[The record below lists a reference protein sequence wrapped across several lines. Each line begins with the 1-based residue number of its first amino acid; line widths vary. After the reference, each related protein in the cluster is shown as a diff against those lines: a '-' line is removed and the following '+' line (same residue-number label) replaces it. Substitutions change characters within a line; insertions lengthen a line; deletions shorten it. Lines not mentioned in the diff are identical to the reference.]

1 MKGAVTSWRRG
12 AVGLL
17 AVVLVGAGLG
27 GCAGQGR
34 IDQLEDLNR
43 SLEARNLEL
52 QQNIAAAET
61 QTDIL
66 RRELETERAE
76 REALTRTVTDLQAR
90 LGLSAEQLA
99 RLQGELGRVTLLDP
113 TTDAALRELAARYP
127 DLITYDSTSGLLRF
141 TSDLTFDSGSDTVKE
156 GARQALGALAQILT
170 GAGATYEL
178 DIVGHTDSQRI
189 SAGTAQRHP
198 TNMHLSCHRAIS
210 VRREL
215 ANLGVHP
222 DRMRASGWGEYRPL
236 VPNAPNGNTPQNRR
250 VEIYITA
257 ATSAGT
263 DAGAAAAPV
272 REEPPT
278 RQLEP
283 TK

>member
-263 DAGAAAAPV
+263 DAGAAAASV